1 MKSSLT
7 ISRKIVVM
15 GTLFACC
22 LFEPEYSLLAQ
33 KSEQPVQFNFAVE
46 CNRFRYSDSLA
57 YFEFSASFYRDMIK
71 YVPDGDTYRGEFL
84 VTAEIIKDDSVH
96 ARKQWKNINSADS
109 LGDIT
114 NSQLLYCL
122 NYCVLRKGSYTFR
135 IKIEDPNSSRH
146 NTVEYPF
153 EIEDYRGSDL
163 QLSDIQFATSI
174 QRDTS
179 KDIYVKNGYR
189 INPNPSALYGIGL
202 PILYS
207 YAEVYNLASATSD
220 SGAKYL
226 VSYKIFDS
234 DGQVVKSVA
243 EKARTKPGASS
254 VEVNGVNVVV
264 LVSGAY
270 TLVLEVAD
278 AETGQK
284 ATAKRRFWV
293 YREGDY
299 AEGGAK
305 FAKREKVAAAGSPG
319 LDADRYDIMTEKEL
333 DQEFEWARYI
343 SNKEERD
350 TYKKLPTEGKRQYLK
365 EFWGKRDQSPGTPEN
380 EFKRDYLSRVNAANL
395 SFKGTFREGWRTD
408 RGRTL
413 LVYGKPDETERF
425 PFSSEQR
432 AYEVWHFFSIQGGV
446 DFIFVDKREMG
457 DYELVHST
465 ARGELYDAAWQR
477 WLNPNK

>member
-1 MKSSLT
+1 MKSSLPM
-7 ISRKIVVM
+7 SRTLVLM
-15 GTLFACC
+15 GTLFAWCV
-22 LFEPEYSLLAQ
+22 FSIDPSLSAQ
-33 KSEQPVQFNFAVE
+33 QSAQPVRFNFAVE
-46 CNRFRYSDSLA
+46 FNRFRYSDSLA
-57 YFEFSASFYRDMIK
+57 YFEFSASLYRDMIQ
-71 YVPDGDTYRGEFL
+71 YVADGDKYRGEFL
-84 VTAEIIKDDSVH
+84 VTAEIIKDDSVF

-122 NYCVLRKGSYTFR
+122 NYFVLEKGSYGFR
-135 IKIEDPNSSRH
+135 IKIEDPNSERN

-153 EIEDYRGSDL
+153 EIGDYRGPDL
-163 QLSDIQFATSI
+163 RLSDIQLATSI

-179 KDIYVKNGYR
+179 KDLYVKNGYR

-207 YAEVYNLASATSD
+207 YAEVYNLAPATSD
-220 SGAKYL
+220 FGAKYL
-226 VSYKIFDS
+226 VSYKILDS

-243 EKARTKPGASS
+243 EKVRTKPGASS
-254 VEVNGVNVVV
+254 VEVNGINVVV

-270 TLVLEVAD
+270 TLVLEVVD
-278 AETGQK
+278 SETGQK
-284 ATAKRRFWV
+284 ATAQRRFFV

-305 FAKREKVAAAGSPG
+305 FTKKEEVASSGSPG
-319 LDADRYDIMTEKEL
+319 LDADRYDIMTAKEL

-343 SNKEERD
+343 SSKEERE
-350 TYKKLPTEGKRQYLK
+350 TYKKLSLDGKRQYLK
-365 EFWGKRDQSPGTPEN
+365 EFWAKRDQTPATPEN
-380 EFKRDYLSRVNAANL
+380 EYKRDYLNRVNAANIA
-395 SFKGTFREGWRTD
+395 FKGTFREGWRTD

-465 ARGELYDAAWQR
+465 ARGELYDADWQR
-477 WLNPNK
+477 WLDPNR